1 MLSNRMMKNYES
13 RCKSIKEQVSIVKAE
28 QERAST
34 AMKWIS
40 SYDFLGAYEKVVER
54 TKINTVYKDCAQSV
68 LRDSKFQSWN
78 TPNESSV
85 LWLRGTIGTGK
96 STLMAR
102 TVLEISSSDEID
114 ADPHATP
121 TIFFFDKTNRADA
134 TSVEICFR
142 SLTRQLSWDHG
153 ASTIKRAADTV
164 HSKLK
169 DVRPADSLT
178 TEECRILLKDLLWG
192 KEAYIMIDAIDEC
205 AQPTVLLENLVIL
218 FESIK
223 GNGSLHIMLCGRMRP
238 FVTEHF
244 EKCPVI
250 TTGFDASSMDQ
261 DFYVETEIECRRTL
275 RKGSIFFSSEKNF
288 PDRLKDLLKRKGQGL
303 FRWIE
308 IQIDVFTRK
317 DFNRDSDVE
326 KKLKRIDQLILN
338 AESDDVFSKEYES
351 LLNDLGENEDSQ
363 EITLNMLRF
372 IACSFCPLSAVSL
385 ADAINA
391 STQGTDGDHLTANNV
406 DRLLAG
412 FVREVSTDTIYQKFR
427 HVHGNVGLQL
437 AHTSVLEYLMDNQTI
452 KAGFTAPAQ
461 HSEATRLCLA
471 AISQCSQLDRDTIK
485 KLEQSFGS
493 DIDRQSMSDILY
505 YACLEWPQHCKAAFA
520 TGSKSS
526 LTVRVRDFI
535 LSDSHA
541 MWNHAVRGLLNP
553 DRDPRYYPDAHIVNY
568 VWQKPPLA
576 KPGFVIAA
584 CDMMELLDDPEM
596 QLKIH
601 LSDLNGAYDTLFFV
615 SVACSKRETLKQPL
629 EVYPEE
635 VPWDGVFRTLLTAVQ
650 RCQPEAVERLI
661 ESCRGRRRND
671 PHYGQCIT
679 LALREALRSVN
690 SKYSRFVP
698 NENGCTD
705 YAPVLDII
713 RQLLVHGANL
723 FAADD
728 EGRGMMHF
736 TNLVFAQQLL
746 IDHAKRLEVKG
757 LRGSVQRL
765 LRQRDTS
772 GQTPLDVFMPNTAPH
787 LDNALIQ
794 ALQRD
799 FDQPIYEFENIDIP
813 ALRDGTI
820 KRVDLMDYLL
830 VRNGSTDPDYDN
842 IVLYEAL
849 RDYREWL
856 ARRSLE
862 LKTQYLSEQ
871 RKIASVFHV
880 DSLVQELPDEWD
892 NTELRVSEAQ
902 WTYIIAA

>member
-1 MLSNRMMKNYES
+1 MR
-13 RCKSIKEQVSIVKAE
+13 AE

-40 SYDFLGAYEKVVER
+40 SYDFLGPYEKVVER
-54 TKINTVYKDCAQSV
+54 TKIKSVYKDRAQAV
-68 LRDSKFQSWN
+68 LKDSKFQSWN

-102 TVLEISSSDEID
+102 TVLEVSSSDEID

-121 TIFFFDKTNRADA
+121 AIFFFDKTNGADK
-134 TSVEICFR
+134 TSVEVCFR

-153 ASTIKRAADTV
+153 ASAIKRAADTV

-169 DVRPADSLT
+169 DMRPADSLT
-178 TEECRILLKDLLWG
+178 TQECRILLEDLLRG

-205 AQPTVLLENLVIL
+205 AQPTILLENLVIL

-244 EKCPVI
+244 EGCLVI
-250 TTGFDASSMDQ
+250 TTGFDTSSMDQ
-261 DFYVETEIECRRTL
+261 DFYVETEIECRRAL
-275 RKGSIFFSSEKNF
+275 RRGSIFFSSEKNF
-288 PDRLKDLLKRKGQGL
+288 PNRLKGLLKRKGEGL

-326 KKLKRIDQLILN
+326 KKLKRIDQLTLN

-372 IACSFCPLSAVSL
+372 IACSFWPLSATSL

-391 STQGTDGDHLTANNV
+391 SLQGTDGDYLTANNV

-412 FVREVSTDTIYQKFR
+412 FVREGSTDTIYQKFR
-427 HVHGNVGLQL
+427 HIHGNVGLQL
-437 AHTSVLEYLMDNQTI
+437 AHTSVLEYLMDNQPI

-471 AISQCSQLDRDTIK
+471 VISHCSQLDRDTIK
-485 KLEQSFGS
+485 TLEQNPGC
-493 DIDRQSMSDILY
+493 DIDRQSMSDIFY
-505 YACLEWPQHCKAAFA
+505 YACLEWPQHCKMALA
-520 TGSKSS
+520 TGNNSN
-526 LTVRVRDFI
+526 LTERVRHFL

-541 MWNHAVRGLLNP
+541 MWNHAVEGLLNS
-553 DRDPRYYPDAHIVNY
+553 DRDPRYYPGAHIVNY
-568 VWQKPPLA
+568 VWQEPPRA
-576 KPGFVIAA
+576 KPGFVIAV

-596 QLKIH
+596 QLRTH
-601 LSDLNGAYDTLFFV
+601 LSDLNGAYDTLFSV
-615 SVACSKRETLKQPL
+615 SVACSKRETLKRLL
-629 EVYPEE
+629 EVYSEE
-635 VPWDGVFRTLLTAVQ
+635 VPRDDVLKDILNAVQ
-650 RCQPEAVERLI
+650 RRQPEAVERLL

-671 PHYGQCIT
+671 ARYGQCIT
-679 LALREALRSVN
+679 LALREALCSVN
-690 SKYSRFVP
+690 SEHSRALP

-713 RQLLVHGANL
+713 RHLLVHGANL

-736 TNLVFAQQLL
+736 TNLVSAQQLL
-746 IDHAKRLEVKG
+746 IDHAKRLEVEG
-757 LRGSVQRL
+757 LRGSVQRI

-772 GQTPLDVFMPNTAPH
+772 GQTPLDIFMPNMAPH
-787 LDNALIQ
+787 LHDALNQ

-799 FDQPIYEFENIDIP
+799 FDQPMYDFESIDIP
-813 ALRDGTI
+813 ALRNGTI
-820 KRVDLMDYLL
+820 RRIDLMNYLL

-842 IVLYEAL
+842 IVMDTAL

-862 LKTQYLSEQ
+862 LKKQYLSEQ
-871 RKIASVFHV
+871 RKIATVFHA
-880 DSLVQELPDEWD
+880 DSLAQELPDEWD
-892 NTELRVSEAQ
+892 NTEQRVTAAQ
-902 WTYIIAA
+902 WTSIIEA